1 MKKLK
6 HLNFSLIITLGI
18 FFSSCDNTKLKPPR
32 EDANQDNKELA
43 EGGGI
48 DREFARELAREFG
61 REFAVE
67 FARQMKDYANPAN
80 LDFVSDINATQ
91 PTEGLMLGGEV
102 HPLLAHCTED
112 VLEFYEKHL
121 DCFSISSLED
131 LPQDLEWKD
140 GNC

>member
-1 MKKLK
+1 M
-6 HLNFSLIITLGI
+6 
-18 FFSSCDNTKLKPPR
+18 
-32 EDANQDNKELA
+32 
-43 EGGGI
+43 
-48 DREFARELAREFG
+48 AREFG
-61 REFAVE
+61 REFAV
-67 FARQMKDYANPAN
+67 ARQMKDYANPAN

-112 VLEFYEKHL
+112 VLEFYQKHL

-140 GNC
+140 GSEEEEFASESKERWNLGGLHA